1 MTRKMPDLVLLVLSL
16 AASAAASLMMLPK
29 AESPGVVPV
38 FLVLLLPSLPV
49 AAVTSAV
56 CLALP
61 AKRRTAGMVGTLVSL
76 AGTAMMGAFWL
87 FIVLV
92 GREEKIP
99 LALAILGTNGAM
111 ALLLFLRHRIFSDR

>member
-1 MTRKMPDLVLLVLSL
+1 MRKLPDLVLLVVSL
-16 AASAAASLMMLPK
+16 AASAAAALMMLPK

-38 FLVLLLPSLPV
+38 FLVLLLPSLPA

-56 CLALP
+56 CLAFP
-61 AKRRTAGMVGTLVSL
+61 ASRKTAGTVGTWVSL

-87 FIVLV
+87 FMVLV
-92 GREEKIP
+92 GGEEKLP

-111 ALLLFLRHRIFSDR
+111 TLLLFLRHRVFGDR